1 MYYKVNNYI
10 AKRLTFLKGGKILF
24 IEKTEK
30 ILKDRKLTWN
40 KLSKACDFPQSS
52 TTRYKNGTLPS
63 AEVLIKICR
72 YLNVSAD
79 YLLDLDE
86 EAPPPITNQERELI
100 EAFRECDS
108 GTQKSILML
117 ARSGAEEKQAQEKLL
132 NSKIG

>member
-1 MYYKVNNYI
+1 MFYEKLEKLVEE
-10 AKRLTFLKGGKILF
+10 KKINM
-24 IEKTEK
+24 
-30 ILKDRKLTWN
+30 N
-40 KLSKACDFPQSS
+40 KLAKNAGFSQAS
-52 TTRYKNGTLPS
+52 TDRWKKGSLPNTD
-63 AEVLIKICR
+63 ALIKICR

-79 YLLDLDE
+79 YLLDLEE

-117 ARSGAEEKQAQEKLL
+117 ARSGAEEKQTQEKLL